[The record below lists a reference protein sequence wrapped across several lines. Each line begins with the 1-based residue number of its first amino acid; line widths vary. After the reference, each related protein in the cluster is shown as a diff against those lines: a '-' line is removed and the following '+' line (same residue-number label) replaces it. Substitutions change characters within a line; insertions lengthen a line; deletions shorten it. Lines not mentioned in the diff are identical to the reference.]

1 MERRMELFRDVIA
14 AFDEGFDLA
23 EKYDSMVHRYG
34 EETLYQSEMH
44 LLQAVGRAPGIT
56 MTEIAINASKTKS
69 ACSQM
74 VHKLQKRGLLTQV
87 RNSQNNREYKL
98 YLTDRGLEIYCAHE
112 EFDEACLKRSYTY
125 LDNFS
130 EQELLVYIAIQKR
143 LNEAFKADIDENG

>member
-1 MERRMELFRDVIA
+1 MESRMELFRNVIA

-44 LLQAVGRAPGIT
+44 LLQAVGRTPGIT
-56 MTEIAINASKTKS
+56 MTEIALSASKTKS

-98 YLTDRGLEIYCAHE
+98 YLTDRGREIYCTHE
-112 EFDEACLKRSYTY
+112 KFDEACLNRSYVY
-125 LDNFS
+125 LSGFQ
-130 EQELLVYIAIQKR
+130 EQELQTYIAVQKR
-143 LNEAFKADIDENG
+143 LNEAFKADIEQNS